1 MVSEVLTALKVDAA
15 KFTGTS
21 KKLTDGKGLYLFV
34 TKHGRY
40 WRYDYRY
47 MGKRK
52 TLSIGVYPE
61 VKLAVARE
69 KHIKARQQLADGID
83 PSYHKQVSKLSGS
96 PEDSFEHVANEWLA
110 KKELEWTDGHS
121 RTVKQRLKNDLIPYL
136 GQRPI
141 NAIEPAEVLAVL
153 RKVESRGAIETAHR
167 IKTVAS
173 QIFRFAVATTRI
185 TSDPTRDLQG
195 ALSKAIETQLP
206 SIRKPSDV
214 GALLRAIEAYGGSE
228 VVKHALKLAPH
239 VFVRPGELRGA
250 LWAEFDFD
258 DAMWTIPAE
267 RMKRGIEHK
276 VPLSTQVLSILESLR
291 EWTGSEDFLFPGIRS
306 STRPISDM
314 TLNAGLR
321 RLGYETGEVCIHGFR
336 HTASTL
342 LNERRDFD
350 ADLIEAQLAHV
361 DGNGVRRAYN
371 QAKYMD
377 ERRAMMQDYSNY
389 LDQLMKTETIE

>member
-1 MVSEVLTALKVDAA
+1 MASEVLTALQVDAA
-15 KFTGTS
+15 KFTGKAT
-21 KKLTDGKGLYLFV
+21 KLADGKGLYLFI

-47 MGKRK
+47 GGKRK
-52 TLSIGVYPE
+52 TLALGVYPE
-61 VKLAVARE
+61 IKLSRARD
-69 KHIKARQQLADGID
+69 KHSKARQQLADGID
-83 PSYHKQVSKLSGS
+83 PSYYKQVSKLSGT
-96 PEDSFEHVANEWLA
+96 PEDSFEHVANEWLV
-110 KKELEWTDGHS
+110 KKQKEWSEGHC
-121 RTVKQRLKNDLIPYL
+121 RTVRQRLKNDLLPYI
-136 GQRPI
+136 GNRPI
-141 NAIEPAEVLAVL
+141 SAIEPAEVLAVL
-153 RKVESRGAIETAHR
+153 RTVESRGAIETAHR

-173 QIFRFAVATTRI
+173 QIFRYGVATTRL

-195 ALSKAIETQLP
+195 ALSKHVEKQLP
-206 SIRKPSDV
+206 SITKPAEV
-214 GALLRAIEAYGGSE
+214 GALLRAIDAYAGN
-228 VVKHALKLAPH
+228 VVVRHALQLAPH

-250 LWAEFDFD
+250 LWAEFDVD
-258 DAMWTIPAE
+258 DALWTIPAK
-267 RMKRGIEHK
+267 RMKRGIEHR
-276 VPLSTQVLSILESLR
+276 VPLSTQVLAILKSLNV
-291 EWTGSEDFLFPGIRS
+291 WSGGNDLLFPGIRS
-306 STRPISDM
+306 SDRPISDM

-371 QAKYMD
+371 QANYMD

-389 LDQLMKTETIE
+389 LDELKAQ